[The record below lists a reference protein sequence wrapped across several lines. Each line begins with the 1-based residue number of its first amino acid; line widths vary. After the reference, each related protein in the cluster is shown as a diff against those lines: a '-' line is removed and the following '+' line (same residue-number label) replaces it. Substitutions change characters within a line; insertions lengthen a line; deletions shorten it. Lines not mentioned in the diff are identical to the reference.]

1 MCGTPGTACL
11 QETEALSDRLCTL
24 EQQAAAKWPNGD
36 LEMVSPEL
44 DFEFHHT
51 LAIEEKLDQQLDVS
65 ALSTAGWKPYSCA
78 VHQHYCKSYAQS

>member
-1 MCGTPGTACL
+1 L

-24 EQQAAAKWPNGD
+24 QQQAAAKWPNGD

-51 LAIEEKLDQQLDVS
+51 LAIEEKLDQQLNVS